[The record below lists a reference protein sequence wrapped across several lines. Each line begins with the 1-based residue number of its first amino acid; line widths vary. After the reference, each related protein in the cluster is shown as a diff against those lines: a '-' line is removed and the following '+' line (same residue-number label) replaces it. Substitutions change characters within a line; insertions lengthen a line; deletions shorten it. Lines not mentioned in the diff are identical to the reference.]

1 MAILTE
7 SEKLKLKNME
17 ICLLDEIKGSD
28 KVRAR
33 ESLIR
38 LDTLYEIKKQLNLQK
53 GEKQVRKL
61 KRLVSKA
68 HMRKAG
74 IHKPFKKYK
83 DGSFFSKHWREHL

>member
-38 LDTLYEIKKQLNLQK
+38 LDTLYEIKKQLNL
-53 GEKQVRKL
+53 
-61 KRLVSKA
+61 
-68 HMRKAG
+68 
-74 IHKPFKKYK
+74 
-83 DGSFFSKHWREHL
+83 